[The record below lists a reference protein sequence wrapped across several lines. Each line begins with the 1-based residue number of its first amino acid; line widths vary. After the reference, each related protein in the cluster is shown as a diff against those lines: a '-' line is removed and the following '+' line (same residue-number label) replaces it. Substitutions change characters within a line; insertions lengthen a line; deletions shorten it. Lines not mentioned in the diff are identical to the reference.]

1 MKITTI
7 SLSKLLHGRSLS
19 SLVADL
25 LRADA
30 KSYTTPDEFL
40 TRNKTFFTTDIERP
54 PYTPTA
60 TTVSTSTDEPLAALH
75 TLSAALTLV
84 PESHWTVDAHR
95 ANITDYLNATTEN
108 KSKEEKKALTKEI
121 YHYLRWALSGGASGP
136 GIPETMAILGR
147 EETIRR
153 LTEAREATK
162 KSWKKYSLPGAVKQP
177 EGSGEV

>member
-1 MKITTI
+1 MNKIT
-7 SLSKLLHGRSLS
+7 RAS
-19 SLVADL
+19 S
-25 LRADA
+25 
-30 KSYTTPDEFL
+30 SYTTPDEFL

-60 TTVSTSTDEPLAALH
+60 TVSTSTDEPLAALH

-84 PESHWTVDAHR
+84 PESHWTADAHR

-147 EETIRR
+147 EEAVRR

-162 KSWKKYSLPGAVKQP
+162 KSRKKYSLPGAVKRP